1 MQEKVSRFIAE
12 NPSWVIDGNYLHKI
26 GTMAIDTATDII
38 CAYSAAFVEAFS
50 HVPAIATDAVGL
62 DPPFWRYYPR
72 VIIRTFLR
80 WIGLQENCAPG
91 CPEKLREFYAADGML
106 RCAWRGHNKYR
117 TRFEHLVDGDS
128 RLKRFGGWWYLKS
141 LQEWLASVAATGNKN
156 AL

>member
-1 MQEKVSRFIAE
+1 MGHRWELFTQNWDYGHQCGYRHYMCVLGSLRGGF
-12 NPSWVIDGNYLHKI
+12 
-26 GTMAIDTATDII
+26 
-38 CAYSAAFVEAFS
+38 FS
-50 HVPAIATDAVGL
+50 HVPATATDAVGL

-72 VIIRTFLR
+72 VILRTFLR

-91 CPEKLREFYAADGML
+91 CPEKLREFYAANGML

-117 TRFEHLVDGDS
+117 TRFAHLVDGDS

-141 LQEWLASVAATGNKN
+141 LQEWLASVAATRNKN